1 MWGYVDVNN
10 ATVKFFLSEN
20 KIGFEMCTKAAL
32 VRMHVHLD
40 PDVALWTCNQCFI
53 EGKAVGK
60 TYKYTGG
67 TSNIVRH
74 FEEFHMA
81 MFQAALANSIK
92 TPTAR
97 RYKRKAEPRPKR
109 EEVVIAPQVGFIQ
122 ILAPNYISIHLF
134 MNKK

>member
-1 MWGYVDVNN
+1 
-10 ATVKFFLSEN
+10 
-20 KIGFEMCTKAAL
+20 MCTKAAL

-122 ILAPNYISIHLF
+122 ILAPNTFLF
-134 MNKK
+134 IYS